1 MTITKATHVCQDIVG
16 KGMKTK
22 EEEKVEWGRGEVRG
36 GLWKQVIHPQISRPN
51 GVESLGTAFSLL

>member
-16 KGMKTK
+16 KVMKTK

-36 GLWKQVIHPQISRPN
+36 WSMGTDNSPPNFQI
-51 GVESLGTAFSLL
+51 